1 MTSPRIPLNGAV
13 YEGRVQLWLTAINR
27 KERSTA
33 EFLPM
38 SKRQRET
45 KEKYIRAGLLVD
57 NLCR

>member
-1 MTSPRIPLNGAV
+1 M
-13 YEGRVQLWLTAINR
+13 WLIAINH

-45 KEKYIRAGLLVD
+45 KEKHIRAGLLVD
-57 NLCR
+57 NLGR